1 MLAEAR
7 SKPNGADVW
16 LGVAQAAL
24 QNGDPERCK
33 VLLTSWLEQDPHNVA
48 FNVLLSKA
56 LQQAGTPEA
65 LEKSVS
71 AARSAVK
78 AATGADG
85 FTATVQLAVALG
97 ARARVHVRQQLDRQ
111 KDRAEAVQ
119 LLNTLLDSGAAAAAG
134 AGPVA
139 LAAARYSLAVLQAEA
154 GQAAAA
160 MGAARAA
167 LQDAQAASGAGAA
180 GAPAVTALC
189 LVLVSVLLSSR
200 RQFKLAASVLTAA
213 PTTASLSKPTAPSR
227 PLWSDCLVLRLRSR
241 LLAAQDEPTAAIAA
255 LAQAKKLL
263 AGWATAAGGGTA
275 ASNGVPAGANLDRL
289 NAELAKVWGELG
301 AALARAG
308 QRPEAMAAVDHALAL
323 APWSAA
329 SRTALGVVYET
340 LGGAGAAEVAYNDA
354 LALDPTHAAALL
366 RQGSLHA
373 RRGSRPDLAV
383 ARDLLAEALRYE
395 PAAAAGW
402 YGLGRVAAALGHG
415 SEAEA
420 HLLTA
425 VQLAGAAPLLPYAEL
440 PLAPP

>member
-7 SKPNGADVW
+7 SKPNGADAW

-24 QNGDPERCK
+24 ANGDPERCK

-48 FNVLLSKA
+48 FNVLLSKS

-65 LEKSVS
+65 LDTSVA
-71 AARSAVK
+71 AARSAAK
-78 AATGADG
+78 AATGGDA

-119 LLNTLLDSGAAAAAG
+119 LLSTLFDSGAAAAAG

-139 LAAARYSLAVLQAEA
+139 LAGARYSLAVLQAEE
-154 GQAAAA
+154 GHAAAA
-160 MGAARAA
+160 MASARAA
-167 LQDAQAASGAGAA
+167 LQDAQAASGAS

-200 RQFKLAASVLTAA
+200 RQFRLAASVLTAA
-213 PTTASLSKPTAPSR
+213 PTAASLSMPTAPAR

-241 LLAAQDEPTAAIAA
+241 LLSAQDDTPAAIGA

-263 AGWATAAGGGTA
+263 AGWATAAGGGSA
-275 ASNGVPAGANLDRL
+275 ASGGTPAGFNLDRL
-289 NAELAKVWGELG
+289 NGELAKVWGELG

-329 SRTALGVVYET
+329 SRTALGAVYEA
-340 LGGAGAAEVAYNDA
+340 LGQAGAAEAAYNDA
-354 LALDPTHAAALL
+354 LALDPTCAAALL

-402 YGLGRVAAALGHG
+402 YGLGRVATALGHG